1 VFQVNE
7 TIFDRIEQA
16 RARYDVLQHPFYQ
29 RWSAGELTMD
39 ELARYAGQ
47 YRYATQAIAT
57 LSERAADQAPEKRR
71 AELERHAVEENE
83 HVGMWDQ
90 FVEATGGT
98 VGAEPTAETTECV
111 ESWTADDG
119 YLASLARL
127 YAIESGQPQIS
138 RTKIE
143 GLAAFYDMEGG
154 PGVEYFEVHQTM
166 DVAHADQAKRLIE
179 EEMSPEQADT
189 VVAAAEEAFKANWR
203 LLDGVA

>member
-1 VFQVNE
+1 MSESVFE
-7 TIFDRIEQA
+7 RIEEA
-16 RARYDVLQHPFYQ
+16 RARHDVLQHPFYQ

-47 YRYATQAIAT
+47 YRHATQAIAT
-57 LSERAADQAPEKRR
+57 LSEQAAEQAPEKRKS
-71 AELERHAVEENE
+71 ELESHAAEERE

-90 FVEATGGT
+90 FVDATGGT
-98 VGAEPTAETTECV
+98 VGDEPTAETVECV
-111 ESWTADDG
+111 DSWTSDDG
-119 YLASLARL
+119 YLAALARL
-127 YAIESGQPQIS
+127 YAIESGQPEIS

-179 EEMSPEQADT
+179 EEMSPEQADE

>member
-1 VFQVNE
+1 MSESVFE
-7 TIFDRIEQA
+7 RIEQA
-16 RARYDVLQHPFYQ
+16 RARHDVLQHPFYQ

-47 YRYATQAIAT
+47 YRYATQAIAK
-57 LSERAADQAPEKRR
+57 LSEQAAEQAPEKRR
-71 AELERHAVEENE
+71 SELEHHAIEEQE

-90 FVEATGGT
+90 FVEATAGK
-98 VGAEPTAETTECV
+98 VGDEPTSETSECIDA
-111 ESWTADDG
+111 WTSDDG

-127 YAIESGQPQIS
+127 YAIESGQPEIS

-143 GLAAFYDMEGG
+143 GLSEFYDMEGG
-154 PGVEYFEVHQTM
+154 PGVQYFEVHQTM

-179 EEMSPEQADT
+179 EEMSPEQADQ

>member
-1 VFQVNE
+1 MSE
-7 TIFDRIEQA
+7 TVFDRIEQA

-39 ELARYAGQ
+39 ELARYSGQ
-47 YRYATQAIAT
+47 YRYATEAIAT
-57 LSERAADQAPEKRR
+57 LSQAAADEAPEKRR
-71 AELERHAVEENE
+71 AELQHHAEEETE
-83 HVGMWDQ
+83 HIAMWDQ
-90 FVEATGGT
+90 FVEATGGDT
-98 VGAEPTAETTECV
+98 AAEANAETTECIR
-111 ESWTADDG
+111 SWTSDDG

-127 YAIESGQPQIS
+127 YAIESGQPEIS

-143 GLAAFYDMEGG
+143 GLAAFYDMEAG

-166 DVAHADQAKRLIE
+166 DLGHADQARRLIE
-179 EEMSPEQADT
+179 EEMSPEQADE